1 MNSVIE
7 SNIVSFNKKIECKPR
22 VVVKVG
28 SSLLANG
35 SNLTPRYAFIHGL
48 LSDIAALRDKGYDVI
63 LTSSGSVALGL
74 NCINSDPEHASIKDK
89 QAAAACGQ
97 PILMHAY
104 KQVALEYGF
113 DIAQVLVTVD
123 DLENMQRFLNTKN
136 TINRLLSRGV
146 MPIVNENDTV
156 TTQELR
162 VGDNDRLAAKV
173 SQMVQ
178 AENLA
183 ILTCVDGLYD
193 KDPSKPGAKLVPTLD
208 DVSEYLEVASGTSSL
223 GSGGMLTKLQA
234 ANMAQNAGCS
244 TYIARG
250 TLEAPVSSLLSGKA
264 KGTLCK
270 AHTSPASFWRVWL
283 TDRLQMAGGLIIRQ
297 EVADSIEE
305 GKTSI
310 SCYDVVST
318 HGAFQKADV
327 LHIYDEKGIERA
339 RGLCNFSSDE
349 LAVIA
354 NNPDRKVEDLLGY
367 RASPKLISAENWAQ
381 LAVRH
386 IPWEQPEKDV
396 WQDTI
401 PPEALFE

>member
-1 MNSVIE
+1 MHSVIE
-7 SNIVSFNKKIECKPR
+7 SNIVSFNKIIQSKPR

-35 SNLTPRYAFIHGL
+35 DNLTPRYAFIHGL
-48 LSDIAALRDKGYDVI
+48 LSDIAMLHDKGYEVV

-74 NCINSDPEHASIKDK
+74 NCINSTPETASIKDK

-123 DLENMQRFLNTKN
+123 DLENMKRFLNTKN
-136 TINRLLSRGV
+136 TINKLLSRGV

-162 VGDNDRLAAKV
+162 VGDNDRLAARV

-178 AENLA
+178 AENLT

-193 KDPSKPGAKLVPTLD
+193 REPSLPGAKLVPALD
-208 DVSEYLEVASGTSSL
+208 NVSEYLEVASGTSFL

-234 ANMAQNAGCS
+234 ANMAQNAGCT

-250 TLEAPVSSLLSGKA
+250 TLEAPVSSLLLGKA
-264 KGTLCK
+264 RGTLCK

-283 TDRLQMAGGLIIRQ
+283 TDRLQMAGSLIIRQ
-297 EVADSIEE
+297 EAADALVE

-318 HGAFQKADV
+318 HSSFQKADV

-349 LAVIA
+349 LAIIA
-354 NNPDRKVEDLLGY
+354 KHPDAKVEDLLGY

-381 LAVRH
+381 LAIRH
-386 IPWEQPEKDV
+386 IPWKQPEREV
-396 WQDTI
+396 RQDTI
-401 PPEALFE
+401 QPDVLFE

>member
-7 SNIVSFNKKIECKPR
+7 SNIVSFNKIVKSKPR
-22 VVVKVG
+22 IVIKVG
-28 SSLLANG
+28 SSLLANDG
-35 SNLTPRYAFIHGL
+35 NLNPRYSFIHGL
-48 LSDIAALRDKGYDVI
+48 LSDISKLRDEGYDVI

-74 NCINSDPEHASIKDK
+74 NCIHSTPETASIKDK

-113 DIAQVLVTVD
+113 DIAQVLVTMD

-136 TINRLLSRGV
+136 TINKLLSRGV
-146 MPIVNENDTV
+146 MPIVNENDTI

-173 SQMVQ
+173 AQMVHAQ
-178 AENLA
+178 NLT
-183 ILTCVDGLYD
+183 ILTCIDGLYD
-193 KDPSKPGAKLVPTLD
+193 KDPSLPGAKLVPTLD
-208 DVSEYLEVASGTSSL
+208 DVSEYLKVASGTSAL

-234 ANMAQNAGCS
+234 ANMAQNAGCT

-250 TLEAPVSSLLSGKA
+250 TLEAPVTSLLLGNS

-297 EVADSIEE
+297 DVADGLVE
-305 GKTSI
+305 GSTSI
-310 SCYDVVST
+310 SCHDVVST
-318 HGAFQKADV
+318 HSSFQKADV

-349 LAVIA
+349 LALITKH
-354 NNPDRKVEDLLGY
+354 PDSKIEDLLGY

-396 WQDTI
+396 WQDTSHSDK
-401 PPEALFE
+401 LF